1 MPVDRQLTDVP
12 TRSHGRTMDMD
23 ERTPAALGGNKRLMM
38 IERSSH
44 LFGEIRHP
52 GQVFRRA
59 TDGVVA
65 HLNELAGQLEQ
76 QNV

>member
-23 ERTPAALGGNKRLMM
+23 ERTPAALG
-38 IERSSH
+38 ERGSH

-65 HLNELAGQLEQ
+65 HLNLFVVRSFGSD
-76 QNV
+76 